1 MRGTV
6 TAVLVVATVAA
17 ERPAPTPSVAANDAV
32 PISRTDPVARPGE
45 F

>member
-6 TAVLVVATVAA
+6 TAVLVADAVAA
-17 ERPAPTPSVAANDAV
+17 EPPARTPSVAAHDAV
-32 PISRTDPVARPGE
+32 PIFRTDPVARPGE